1 MQKAAIYARVS
12 GDDRAKEGRNL
23 ESQLQMCREYAA
35 RLGCR
40 VAAELPEDDR
50 GAGGADRDLPQL
62 QRLLEMAQAGEVEVV
77 IVREMDRLARSLVKQ
92 LLIEEQLQG
101 LGVTIEYVL
110 GDYPDTPE
118 GQLNKH
124 IRAVISDYER
134 LKIRERVI
142 RGRRNA
148 ALAGRVVMSGGRPPY
163 GYSRS
168 EDGSQLVIY
177 EPEAEIVRSIFR
189 WYVTG
194 DENGQRLSSVK
205 IADRLREARV
215 PTYEDTHGVVT
226 KRAGFAAW
234 YSGRILSI
242 LHNETYVGRW
252 LYGRRGPREVI
263 AVEVPAII
271 EREVWDAAQVQAV
284 RNRIISASVN
294 RQHDYLL
301 QGCLTCGR
309 CGHTVYSMQRTISG
323 KQYRYYVCG
332 ARMRHGQACDL
343 PYFRAGDVDGLVW
356 TWICNLLLDP
366 DRLRAGLLD
375 LQQGQATGDSPLH
388 AEMARL
394 DARIAQM
401 ETQLERLLD
410 LYLVGAF
417 DVDALQE
424 RRERIEDTIEA
435 FRSERATFAARL
447 AAVIGD
453 NEIRDLVQFAE
464 AVSEELHSAEFEA
477 RRHIVE
483 SLRVEGNL
491 SLGEDGERTVTF
503 WIGAFPSVSSAM
515 NSRAS
520 WRKKSPILLQTTIVL

>member
-40 VAAELPEDDR
+40 VIAELAEDDR

-62 QRLLEMAQAGEVEVV
+62 VRLLEMAQAGEIEVLV
-77 IVREMDRLARSLVKQ
+77 VREMDRLARSLVKQ

-101 LGVTIEYVL
+101 LGVAIEYVL

-118 GQLNKH
+118 GQLSKH

-134 LKIRERVI
+134 QKIRERVI

-148 ALAGRVVMSGGRPPY
+148 ARAGRVVMSGGRPPY
-163 GYSRS
+163 GSSRS
-168 EDGSQLVIY
+168 EDGSQLVVY
-177 EPEAEIVRSIFR
+177 EPEAEIVRTIFR

-194 DENGQRLSSVK
+194 DENDRRLSSVK

-215 PTYEDTHGVVT
+215 PTYEDTHGIVT

-234 YSGRILSI
+234 YSGRILAI
-242 LHNETYVGRW
+242 LHNETYAGRW
-252 LYGRRGPREVI
+252 LYGRRGPKEVI
-263 AVEVPAII
+263 AVAVPSVVSRDI
-271 EREVWDAAQVQAV
+271 WDAAQVQAV
-284 RNRIISASVN
+284 RNRIISANVN
-294 RQHDYLL
+294 RRHDYLL
-301 QGCLTCGR
+301 QGCLVCGR
-309 CGHTVYSMQRTISG
+309 CGHSVYSMQRVVGG

-332 ARMRHGQACDL
+332 ARTRHGQACDL
-343 PYFRAGDVDGLVW
+343 PYFRAGDVDTVVW

-375 LQQGQATGDSPLH
+375 LQQEQASGDSPLH
-388 AEMARL
+388 AEIARL
-394 DARIAQM
+394 DTRIAGQ

-410 LYLVGAF
+410 LYLAAAF

-424 RRERIEDTIEA
+424 RRERIESGLDA
-435 FRSERATFAARL
+435 LRSERATFAARL

-453 NEIRDLVQFAE
+453 EEIRDLVRFAE
-464 AVSEELHSAEFEA
+464 AVGEELRSADFEA
-477 RRHIVE
+477 RRHVVE
-483 SLRVEGNL
+483 ALQVEGNL
-491 SLGEDGERTVTF
+491 SLKDGERSVSF
-503 WIGAFPSVSSAM
+503 WIGAFPSVDGAM

-520 WRKKSPILLQTTIVL
+520 WRKRSPILLQTTIVL